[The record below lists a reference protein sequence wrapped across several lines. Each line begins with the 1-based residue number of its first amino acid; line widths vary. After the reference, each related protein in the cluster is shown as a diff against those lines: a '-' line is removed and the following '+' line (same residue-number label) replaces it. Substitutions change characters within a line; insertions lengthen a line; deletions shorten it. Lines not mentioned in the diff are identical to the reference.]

1 MASLLDDLKREIAGA
16 AKPLIV
22 CGAGVSKAANP
33 KAPDWR
39 ALIESGID
47 RVVAFGL
54 ADEEWGARQRQAEWL
69 RGLLGELKA
78 ERTEILDALRELAQ
92 AGCLI
97 STTNYDGMLG
107 DELDL
112 PVIRWADHAKVLQYL
127 NGQRKGSCTC
137 TGIGTSRKA

>member
-1 MASLLDDLKREIAGA
+1 
-16 AKPLIV
+16 
-22 CGAGVSKAANP
+22 
-33 KAPDWR
+33 
-39 ALIESGID
+39 LIESGID

-54 ADEEWGARQRQAEWL
+54 ADEEWGARQRQALKGKPSEWIGAANQVTDELGGRQHSEFREWL